1 MILGMLGDNGVEVRT
16 ITFGIPD
23 CDDEHSAR
31 AMAQVL
37 NLPHKFIPL
46 APDYLAHY
54 AAKGV
59 RLTDGQKSVV
69 HFHTGGAIDNATL
82 GAQVLYKG
90 FLGGTIHGDSVS
102 RDRLAPIS
110 PAALVEHVFRTR
122 NRIFQ
127 EDHLPQL
134 YTGTMYQQVRDVPR
148 QSLRDALAR
157 SRSTWWVDKL
167 SYVDLYEEDVRFTVM
182 GVELARAK
190 ALVRT
195 PLADKDL
202 LRLTSSVPPGFRVD
216 KTYYRNA
223 IIKAFPQL
231 AKIDYAGTRRPMT
244 DGCFRA
250 VRKQT
255 DELARHWLRNHG
267 MNWVPV
273 RQAHPYADYGAW
285 LRHELRPWVEET
297 LLAPQSLERGYF
309 QPFYLRNLVA
319 EHMAG
324 CDHTR
329 RLGVL
334 LALELWHRQSM
345 D

>member
-1 MILGMLGDNGVEVRT
+1 
-16 ITFGIPD
+16 
-23 CDDEHSAR
+23 
-31 AMAQVL
+31 
-37 NLPHKFIPL
+37 
-46 APDYLAHY
+46 
-54 AAKGV
+54 
-59 RLTDGQKSVV
+59 
-69 HFHTGGAIDNATL
+69 
-82 GAQVLYKG
+82 
-90 FLGGTIHGDSVS
+90 
-102 RDRLAPIS
+102 
-110 PAALVEHVFRTR
+110 
-122 NRIFQ
+122 
-127 EDHLPQL
+127 
-134 YTGTMYQQVRDVPR
+134 
-148 QSLRDALAR
+148 
-157 SRSTWWVDKL
+157 
-167 SYVDLYEEDVRFTVM
+167 M

-267 MNWVPV
+267 MNWVPMP
-273 RQAHPYADYGAW
+273 QAHPYADYGAW
-285 LRHELRPWVEET
+285 LRHELRPWVEDT

-334 LALELWHRQSM
+334 LALELWHRQFM